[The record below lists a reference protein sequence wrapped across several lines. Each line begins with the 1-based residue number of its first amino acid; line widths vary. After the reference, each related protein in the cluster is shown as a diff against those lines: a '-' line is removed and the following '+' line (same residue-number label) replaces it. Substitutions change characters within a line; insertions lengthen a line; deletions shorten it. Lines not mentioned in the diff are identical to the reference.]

1 MNGSPRLR
9 RRRYIVDRKL
19 QGSLVTHG
27 VLYGAAVLA
36 AVGLG
41 IFAPLLWG
49 LGSPGGEQG
58 FEEQSL
64 VMIYLHERFWLIAGG
79 SLLVVV
85 LGAVRFSHRV
95 AGPMVRFKRNLR
107 LLAAGELPPPLRTRR
122 DDFLNEE
129 VEALNRAV
137 GGVEERVASIRRA
150 QLEVRRRLQA
160 FEEAQAAPSPEL
172 RRAVEACEEL
182 DGAVRTFAHVAT
194 PEDVQLPFAA
204 TAASAAT
211 AAGQPGGA

>member
-1 MNGSPRLR
+1 MNGFPRLR

-19 QGSLVTHG
+19 QGSLVAHG
-27 VLYGAAVLA
+27 VIYGVAVLA

-49 LGSPGGEQG
+49 LGDPRADQG

-107 LLAAGELPPPLRTRR
+107 LIAAGELPPPLRTRR
-122 DDFLNEE
+122 DDFLKDE

-137 GGVEERVASIRRA
+137 AGVDERVTAIRRA
-150 QLEVRRRLQA
+150 QLEVRRRLRA
-160 FEEAQAAPSPEL
+160 FEEAQGEPSPQL

-182 DGAVRTFAHVAT
+182 DRAVRTFAHVDT
-194 PEDVQLPFAA
+194 PEDVLLTFGDPA
-204 TAASAAT
+204 AASVT
-211 AAGQPGGA
+211 AEHVGGA